1 MGSKME
7 SQYDGKCQKC
17 GKNWTKGATIF
28 YQKGDNTDANPKL
41 VCTDESCFKT
51 NGGIISE
58 FKPNFQKGGSTFQA
72 KKIKSIEEK
81 MADIDVAY
89 AHALSMLKDFQS
101 KVGSISPNESAIFV
115 ESITRT
121 TIQV

>member
-28 YQKGDNTDANPKL
+28 YQKGDGSDANPKL
-41 VCTDESCFKT
+41 VCTDESCFKD
-51 NGGIISE
+51 NGGIVSE
-58 FKPNFQKGGSTFQA
+58 WKPEAQKGKSPFQA
-72 KKIKSIEEK
+72 RPIKSIEQK

-89 AHALSMLKDFQS
+89 AHAKDMLKDFQL
-101 KVGSISPNESAIFV
+101 KVGSISPSESAIFI

>member
-7 SQYDGKCQKC
+7 SRWASKCEKC
-17 GKNWTKGATIF
+17 GKDWKEGATIF
-28 YQKGDNTDANPKL
+28 YQKGDGSEANPKL
-41 VCTDESCFKT
+41 VCSDESCFKL
-51 NGGIISE
+51 NGGTVSE

-72 KKIKSIEEK
+72 RPVKTIEQK

-89 AHALSMLKDFQS
+89 AHALSMLKDFQL
-101 KVGSISPNESAIFV
+101 KVGSISPSESAIFI

>member
-17 GKNWTKGATIF
+17 GKSWTKGNSIF
-28 YQKGDNTDANPKL
+28 YQKGDGTDANPKL
-41 VCTDESCFKT
+41 VCTDEQCFKM
-51 NGGIISE
+51 NGGTISE
-58 FKPNFQKGGSTFQA
+58 FNPNFKKGGSTFQA
-72 KKIKSIEEK
+72 KPIKTIEQKI
-81 MADIDVAY
+81 ADIDVAY

-101 KVGSISPNESAIFV
+101 KVGSISPSESAIFI
-115 ESITRT
+115 ESMTRT

>member
-7 SQYDGKCQKC
+7 SKYDGKCEKC
-17 GKNWTKGATIF
+17 GTTWLKGKAIF
-28 YQKGDNTDANPKL
+28 YQKGDGTEANPKL
-41 VCTDESCFKT
+41 VCSDETCFKE

-58 FKPNFQKGGSTFQA
+58 FKPNFQKGQTSFQS
-72 KKIKSIEEK
+72 KPVKNIEQK
-81 MADIDVAY
+81 LADIDIAY

-101 KVGSISPNESAIFV
+101 KVGSISPSESAIFI
-115 ESITRT
+115 ESMTRT

>member
-17 GKNWTKGATIF
+17 GKNWTKGSTIF
-28 YQKGDNTDANPKL
+28 YQKGDGSDANPKL
-41 VCTDESCFKT
+41 VCTDESCFT
-51 NGGIISE
+51 MNGGKVSE
-58 FKPNFQKGGSTFQA
+58 FKPDFKKGGSTFQA
-72 KKIKSIEEK
+72 RPIKTIEQK

-89 AHALSMLKDFQS
+89 AHALSMLKDFQL
-101 KVGSISPNESAIFV
+101 KVGSISPSESAIFI
-115 ESITRT
+115 ESMTRT